1 MDAVAILGSALT
13 LGGVGVAFGALIAVA
28 QRRFKVYEDPRIDAV
43 ATMLP
48 NVNCGACGQAGCRAF
63 AEALV
68 GGKVQPAG
76 CTVMAPD
83 VVQAVAAY
91 LGVDAGQANR
101 RVARLLC
108 AGGSDVS
115 LQQAEYRGLAR
126 CSAAAVVAGGGKG
139 CAWGCLGLADCAEA
153 CDFDAIFMGPTGLPV
168 VIPEH
173 CTACGD
179 CVDACPRDLFVLMP
193 VEQKLLVQCRSLLAG
208 AAAEAV
214 CRVAC
219 NGCGRCAADAAPG
232 LISIVDG
239 LAVIDYAKN
248 AAAAPEA
255 ARRCPTGAIVW
266 VEGAQ
271 LQTPRAP
278 HAAGLS
284 SEPGS
289 AFA

>member
-1 MDAVAILGSALT
+1 MDFGAIIGSALT

-28 QRRFKVYEDPRIDAV
+28 HRRFRVFEDPRIDVV
-43 ATMLP
+43 ADMLP
-48 NVNCGACGQAGCRAF
+48 GANCGACGQAGCRAF

-68 GGKVQPAG
+68 GGRLQPAG
-76 CTVMAPD
+76 CSVMTPD
-83 VVQAVAAY
+83 AVQAVAAY
-91 LGVDAGQANR
+91 LGVEAGQATR

-108 AGGSDVS
+108 AGGRDVAIE
-115 LQQAEYRGLAR
+115 QAEYRGLAR
-126 CSAAAVVAGGGKG
+126 CSAAAQVAGGGKG

-179 CVDACPRDLFVLMP
+179 CVDACPRDLFVVMP

-208 AAAEAV
+208 EAAEAV

-219 NGCGRCAADAAPG
+219 NGCGRCAADAPG

-239 LAVIDYAKN
+239 LAVIDYARN
-248 AAAAPEA
+248 DLASPDA
-255 ARRCPTGAIVW
+255 ARRCPTGAIAW

-271 LQTPRAP
+271 LLAP
-278 HAAGLS
+278 NAS
-284 SEPGS
+284 SGARPASQPGS
-289 AFA
+289 ASA